1 VILPFSSSSSF
12 LVGYYSSSSS
22 SVQLPELSSSPWLE
36 SRVSMISL
44 LRYLKIFLVTPPHPP
59 AFFPWKSMVWE
70 GMSLVYTAAAAKG
83 LFSFGSFLA
92 FTYFGE

>member
-1 VILPFSSSSSF
+1 
-12 LVGYYSSSSS
+12 
-22 SVQLPELSSSPWLE
+22 
-36 SRVSMISL
+36 MISL
-44 LRYLKIFLVTPPHPP
+44 LRYLKIFLVPPPAPPP

-83 LFSFGSFLA
+83 LFSFGNFLA